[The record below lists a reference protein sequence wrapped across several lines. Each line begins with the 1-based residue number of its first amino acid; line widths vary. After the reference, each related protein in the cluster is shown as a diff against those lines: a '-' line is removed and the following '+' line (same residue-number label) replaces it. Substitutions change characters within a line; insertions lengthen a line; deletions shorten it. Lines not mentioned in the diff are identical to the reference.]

1 MCVNKFHFVNLCTPI
16 ISANNQSF
24 NEIHSVTI
32 FYLCT
37 IPSPP
42 FIPPYAR
49 TPIGGQ
55 VSLRDRKLLIA
66 TLQ

>member
-1 MCVNKFHFVNLCTPI
+1 MVYEINFYIHI
-16 ISANNQSF
+16 ISYKNQSF

-55 VSLRDRKLLIA
+55 VSLRERKLLII